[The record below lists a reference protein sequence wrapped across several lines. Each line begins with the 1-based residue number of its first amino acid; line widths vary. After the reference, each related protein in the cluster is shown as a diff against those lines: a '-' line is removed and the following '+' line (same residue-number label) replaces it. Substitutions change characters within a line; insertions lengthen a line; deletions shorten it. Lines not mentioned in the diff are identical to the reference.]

1 MQLLKLVK
9 VHFTSQKVLPLW
21 FVCFANSAQFNTLQS
36 RPKTSV
42 SLMQSESFDGDL
54 RDRGHHT
61 LPHPNKI
68 RSFSMQVEDPKQHE
82 QAILLSKPRRSS
94 QAEVTAP
101 GIKVSASADN
111 LDQSVF
117 NGGDGGGGGGGGMG
131 NGRDGIGGLQYVG
144 DRHSFRDS
152 GIEGSPRS
160 STSGN
165 LSAHGSPPSVLYPA
179 GSTDQLNGANES
191 SLERTKTEELPPPVP
206 VKKSRQIRSQSMDF
220 LDVSRT
226 TETSCAATEVPG
238 GPNGAGCLA

>member
-1 MQLLKLVK
+1 
-9 VHFTSQKVLPLW
+9 
-21 FVCFANSAQFNTLQS
+21 
-36 RPKTSV
+36 
-42 SLMQSESFDGDL
+42 
-54 RDRGHHT
+54 
-61 LPHPNKI
+61 
-68 RSFSMQVEDPKQHE
+68 MQVEDPKQHE
-82 QAILLSKPRRSS
+82 QAFLLSKPRRSS
-94 QAEVTAP
+94 QTEVTAP

-117 NGGDGGGGGGGGMG
+117 NGGDGGGGGGGMG
-131 NGRDGIGGLQYVG
+131 NGRNGIGGLQYVG

-220 LDVSRT
+220 LDVSHIA
-226 TETSCAATEVPG
+226 ETGCAATEAPG
-238 GPNGAGCLA
+238 GSNSAACLA